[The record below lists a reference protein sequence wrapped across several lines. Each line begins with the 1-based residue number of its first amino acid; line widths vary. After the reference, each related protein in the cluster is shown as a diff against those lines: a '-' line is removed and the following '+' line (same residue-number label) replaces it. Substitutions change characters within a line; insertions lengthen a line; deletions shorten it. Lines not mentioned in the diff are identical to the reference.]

1 MASLSSPIRTPGPQ
15 VRDFL
20 FMTSVLKTLKIAQW
34 AFLASV
40 LFYIVVGEIVGPSS
54 HRVDTTLSYAFATVG
69 VSIVGMIF
77 VVRRTLV
84 LRASETLATHP
95 DDLLS
100 LNQFRTGYLATYALC
115 EVLALFGIILR
126 FTGCNLQQSLPYYLS
141 GLVLLSFFRPK
152 APAIRT

>member
-1 MASLSSPIRTPGPQ
+1 
-15 VRDFL
+15 
-20 FMTSVLKTLKIAQW
+20 MTSVLQTLKIAQW

-40 LFYIVVGEIVGPSS
+40 ILYIVVGEIAGPSP
-54 HRVDTTLSYAFATVG
+54 HRVDTTLSYAFATIG

-84 LRASETLATHP
+84 LRASESLATRP

-100 LNQFRTGYLATYALC
+100 LNQFRIGYFATYALC

-126 FTGCNLQQSLPYYLS
+126 FTGCNLLQSLPYYLS
-141 GLVLLSFFRPK
+141 GLVLLAFFRPK
-152 APAIRT
+152 TPAVRT